1 MTNRIILALTTIL
14 WVAAE
19 SASATTTCYSRLEGD
34 TLRIGNSRI
43 ERVFA
48 WNGGAVRTV
57 ELKDLSTGETMQSVF
72 DLPDFVLAKEAPEN
86 ARLDI
91 LQVEESK
98 WAPEH
103 FIARISYN
111 IGKVHVRRDY
121 RLYDNVPAIAV
132 DTYVKGEWD
141 ITLAERPIIDQICIK
156 TRAMHCNLVEFHD
169 STDVHNT
176 FVEEQ
181 KFISYHHEKKWNGNL
196 LLARDH
202 VTGNGLF
209 ILKEAPCSEMQVGS
223 FPCDFITRNGRFQV
237 TRIGFEPADILHDE
251 WTRLYGCVMGVT
263 GRDELSEALALRAYQ
278 KTARRQVDMVMMNTW
293 GDRGRD
299 GRVCEEFCMQ
309 ELDKAARLGVTI
321 YQIDDGWQ
329 TGKSPASVMEGG
341 SFDNIW
347 KKKGYWDV
355 DPVKFPNGLSPVVE
369 KAKRL
374 GMEIGLWFNPSVQ
387 NELEDWEKDAAVLT
401 GLYKK
406 YGIRIFKIDGLILP
420 TKKAERN
427 LRWMLDRVRQETDD
441 EVIINMDIT
450 NGRRVGYHWF
460 TEYGNI
466 FMENRYTD
474 WGNYY
479 PYKTLRNIWQ
489 LSRYVAPERFQVEFL
504 NPWRNPNKYY
514 EGDIFAPCTYSF
526 DYVAATSF
534 VAQPLAWMEASN
546 LPEHSYYVGDLL
558 RQWHTLAPDIHA
570 GTILPVGDEPSGR
583 SWTGFQSITDS
594 HHGYFIVYRELTP
607 ESAGILKTWLP
618 AGTKVK
624 CKALMGDGQDF
635 TTKVDP
641 DGRIKVKLDKNN
653 SFAIYQYTI
662 KEGR

>member
-1 MTNRIILALTTIL
+1 MIKKITICALSAFLTVFQHAHATN
-14 WVAAE
+14 
-19 SASATTTCYSRLEGD
+19 TCYARLEAD
-34 TLRIGNSRI
+34 TLRMGNTRI

-48 WNGGAVRTV
+48 WNGGAVRT
-57 ELKDLSTGETMQSVF
+57 LSLTDRSTGAIMQSVF
-72 DLPDFVLAKEAPEN
+72 DLPDFVLAKEAPQN
-86 ARLDI
+86 AHLEVI
-91 LQVEESK
+91 QVSESK

-103 FIARISYN
+103 MIARISYN
-111 IGKVHVRRDY
+111 IGKVNVRRDY

-141 ITLAERPIIDQICIK
+141 ITLADRPIIDQICIK
-156 TRAMHCNLVEFHD
+156 SRAFHCNIVEFHD
-169 STDVHNT
+169 STDTHNT
-176 FVEEQ
+176 FVEEH

-209 ILKEAPCSEMQVGS
+209 ILKEAPCSDKQVGS

-237 TRIGFEPADILHDE
+237 TRIGFAPEDILPDQ

-263 GRDELSEALALRAYQ
+263 GSDELSEALALRAYQ

-293 GDRGRD
+293 GDRGQD
-299 GRVCEEFCMQ
+299 GKVCESFCMQ

-329 TGKSPASVMEGG
+329 AGKSPASVTEGG
-341 SFDNIW
+341 SFDDIW
-347 KKKGYWDV
+347 KKRGYWDV
-355 DPVKFPNGLSPVVE
+355 DPVKFPNGLSPIVE

-387 NELEDWEKDAAVLT
+387 DELADWEKDAAVLID
-401 GLYKK
+401 LYNK
-406 YGIRIFKIDGLILP
+406 YGIRIFKIDGLKLP

-427 LRWMLDRVRQETDD
+427 LRWMLDSVREETGD
-441 EVIINMDIT
+441 EVIINMDVT
-450 NGRRVGYHWF
+450 NGQRAGYHWF

-466 FMENRYTD
+466 FLENRYTD

-489 LSRYVAPERFQVEFL
+489 LSRYTAPERFQVEFL
-504 NPWRNPNKYY
+504 NPWRNQDKYY
-514 EGDIFAPCTYSF
+514 EGDIFTPSSYSF

-534 VAQPLAWMEASN
+534 AAQPLAWMEASN
-546 LPEHSYYVGDLL
+546 LPEDAYYVGALL
-558 RQWHTLAPDIHA
+558 KQWYTLAPEIHKGA
-570 GTILPVGDEPSGR
+570 ILPIGDEPSGR
-583 SWTGFQSITDS
+583 SWTGFQSISDS
-594 HHGYFIVYRELTP
+594 THGYLIVYRELTQDA
-607 ESAGILKTWLP
+607 SGLLKTWFP
-618 AGTKVK
+618 AGAKIK
-624 CKALMGDGQDF
+624 CKALMGSGKDF

-641 DGRIKVKLDKNN
+641 DGRIKVNLTQPK
-653 SFAIYQYTI
+653 SFAVYEYSL
-662 KEGR
+662 